1 MVKNL
6 ISILLVLAAIFCIMP
21 MRGDS
26 PPECS
31 QEIPIRQSGSHG
43 SIRSLSEIQAYY
55 NGMLSAVYTSV
66 TFDLG
71 EIDVTVTNCS
81 TGEFWEDSFDSS
93 SVSQHLLPISSTSG
107 RYEVVYTTENGDSY
121 VGTFV
126 IESNL

>member
-26 PPECS
+26 PPESS

-81 TGEFWEDSFDSS
+81 TGEFWEDTFDSS
-93 SVSQHLLPISSTSG
+93 SISQHLLPISSTPG
-107 RYEVVYTTENGDSY
+107 LYEVTYTTSSGDLY
-121 VGTFV
+121 EGTFM
-126 IESNL
+126 IE

>member
-1 MVKNL
+1 
-6 ISILLVLAAIFCIMP
+6 MP

-26 PPECS
+26 PPEYPI
-31 QEIPIRQSGSHG
+31 EIPIKKPGSHDTV
-43 SIRSLSEIQAYY
+43 RSLCEIQAYY
-55 NGMLSAVYTSV
+55 NGMLSVVHTAITSN
-66 TFDLG
+66 LG
-71 EIDVTVTNCS
+71 DVDVIVTNCS

>member
-81 TGEFWEDSFDSS
+81 TGEFWEDTFDSS
-93 SVSQHLLPISSTSG
+93 SISQHLLPISSTPG
-107 RYEVVYTTENGDSY
+107 LYEVTYTTSSGDLY
-121 VGTFV
+121 EGTFV
-126 IESNL
+126 IE